1 MKNILFLFLFLSGCQ
16 GTVYMNSPFPPTNS
30 EDIIIKGTF
39 ENIFNTNNVEDI
51 CEKPMQIAY
60 ITSFNKK
67 GMFNNDMNNVVEQVR
82 KDASL
87 LGGDVAIIYSITGT
101 QANSIVYKCNVN
113 SKNYT
118 STYSKPQTSN
128 QTKQNNK
135 IQYIPREYLY

>member
-1 MKNILFLFLFLSGCQ
+1 
-16 GTVYMNSPFPPTNS
+16 
-30 EDIIIKGTF
+30 
-39 ENIFNTNNVEDI
+39 
-51 CEKPMQIAY
+51 MQIAY